1 MVMNEPFWRTT
12 IWTITI
18 ALLIG
23 AGAGILATSYT
34 SSYLEDYALELS
46 KLTAPLRL
54 IQTQPKQFPSSFEDA
69 VRRFET
75 NNLPSLVHLYPS
87 TTSHPYGYTSSDQLT
102 TGLILTTDGWILV
115 PTLSTVRFD
124 DAVVS
129 IGDKLYPVEQVVESQ
144 ASVSFLKI
152 SADALSIV
160 GFDSGLDVAVA
171 EQVFVTSTS
180 DSVALQSILSVTQPQ
195 GVPVSSDVLT
205 KTITL
210 SEKSLEPGFIF
221 SLNGDLLGVISLVEK
236 KPIVIPSDAFLPQ
249 FRTVLEKGSI
259 VQPKLGLETI
269 SLGSTIGM
277 DAESRRSKKQG
288 AFVPDKK
295 SILTNGPADKA
306 GIKPLD
312 IILSYNGQPIT
323 EEQTLA
329 RFVSQSKPG
338 EVVVLTIDRAS
349 AEMDV
354 RVTLGE
360 IAE

>member
-54 IQTQPKQFPSSFEDA
+54 TQTQPKQFPSSFEDA
-69 VRRFET
+69 LRRFET
-75 NNLPSLVHLYPS
+75 NTIPSLVNLYPS
-87 TTSHPYGYTSSDQLT
+87 SVSRAHGFTATDRMT

-115 PTLSTVRFD
+115 PTLPSVRYD
-124 DAVVS
+124 HVLVS
-129 IGDKLYPVEQVVESQ
+129 IGDRLYPVEQVVESRS

-160 GFDSGLDVAVA
+160 GFGSGLDVAVS
-171 EQVFVTSTS
+171 EQVFVTGASGS
-180 DSVALQSILSVTQPQ
+180 IALQSVVSVTQPQ
-195 GVPVSSDVLT
+195 GVSVSSDVLS
-205 KTITL
+205 KTIL
-210 SEKSLEPGFIF
+210 LLEKTLEPGFIF
-221 SLNGDLLGVISLVEK
+221 SLNGDLLGAISLVDK
-236 KPIVIPSDAFLPQ
+236 KPAVIPSDAFLSQ
-249 FRTVLEKGSI
+249 FRTLLEKGTI
-259 VQPKLGLETI
+259 LQPKLGLETV
-269 SLGSTIGM
+269 SLGSTVGM
-277 DAESRRSKKQG
+277 NAETRRSKKQG

-312 IILSYNGQPIT
+312 IILSYNGQPIN
-323 EEQTLA
+323 EDQTLA
-329 RFVSQSKPG
+329 RYVLQSKPG
-338 EVVVLTIDRAS
+338 DEVVLTIDRAS
-349 AEMDV
+349 TEMEL
-354 RVTLGE
+354 RV
-360 IAE
+360 